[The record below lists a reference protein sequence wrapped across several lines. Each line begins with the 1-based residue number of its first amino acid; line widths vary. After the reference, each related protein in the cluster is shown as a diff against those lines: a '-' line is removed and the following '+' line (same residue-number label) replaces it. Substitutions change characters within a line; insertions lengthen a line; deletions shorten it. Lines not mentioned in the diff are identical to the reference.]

1 MKRLALAVLLASLG
15 LALAGCA
22 GSGRKHTASSTGATE
37 SMLPPTQSKAHAPLL
52 AAIGRDALTGVNLRH
67 GASLLSPTRLAIVTV
82 GSGSCPAVPNRLVV
96 ENPDTIRI
104 HLTLGTYR
112 RTGSSRLMRLVTHAT
127 RHTVCTADLT
137 TTPMVIVINP
147 KQINVHHRLT
157 VYLYYYKTKKP
168 LVRHAPPL

>member
-1 MKRLALAVLLASLG
+1 M
-15 LALAGCA
+15 
-22 GSGRKHTASSTGATE
+22 
-37 SMLPPTQSKAHAPLL
+37 
-52 AAIGRDALTGVNLRH
+52 
-67 GASLLSPTRLAIVTV
+67 
-82 GSGSCPAVPNRLVV
+82 V

-104 HLTLGTYR
+104 HLTQGTYR
-112 RTGSSRLMRLVTHAT
+112 RTSSSHLLRLTRAS

-157 VYLYYYKTKKP
+157 VYLYYYKTTKP